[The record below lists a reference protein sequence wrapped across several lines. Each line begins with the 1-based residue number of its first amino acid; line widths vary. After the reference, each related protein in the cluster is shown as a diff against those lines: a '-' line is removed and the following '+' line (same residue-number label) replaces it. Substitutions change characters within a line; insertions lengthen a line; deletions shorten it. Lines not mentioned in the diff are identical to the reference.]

1 MFKVGVIFDLEIFS
15 FLSNVF
21 RFFLMYKIMLVCIII
36 VFDLVLSGFKS
47 GKFLF
52 KWYVCIDYGFSWD

>member
-52 KWYVCIDYGFSWD
+52 KWNECIDYGFSWD